1 MNKEFIEK
9 GYGICLLEVQI
20 VIGGIIDLKESYCLL
35 VDIVY
40 KRGYFNEE
48 FSEIFLDLSD
58 DIKGFFDFNI
68 EENFIYL

>member
-9 GYGICLLEVQI
+9 GYGIRLLEVQI
-20 VIGGIIDLKESYCLL
+20 AIGGIIDSKESYRLL
-35 VDIVY
+35 VDIAY

-48 FSEIFLDLSD
+48 FSEILLDLSD
-58 DIKGFFDFNI
+58 DIKGFFDLNI